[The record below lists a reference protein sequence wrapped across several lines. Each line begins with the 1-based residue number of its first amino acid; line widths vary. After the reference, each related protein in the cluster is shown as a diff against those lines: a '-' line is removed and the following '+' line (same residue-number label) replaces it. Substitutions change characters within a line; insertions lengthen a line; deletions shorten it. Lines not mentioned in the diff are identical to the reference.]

1 MRIKKKHL
9 LDKRL
14 RNKLKRRFAKENSG
28 SIIGRP
34 KKPPIMGSEKTDGK
48 STLFAINL
56 CRRRIKDIYM
66 PRLRMWQNIPRLIFP

>member
-1 MRIKKKHL
+1 MRDNIRNKKKHI

-14 RNKLKRRFAKENSG
+14 RNKFKRRFAKENSG

-48 STLFAINL
+48 N
-56 CRRRIKDIYM
+56 Y
-66 PRLRMWQNIPRLIFP
+66 